1 MYMMLRSK
9 ILWYYKKICDI
20 TKLATNPSVN
30 AKLNEVK
37 GETNYN
43 TNLAT
48 TTALIVVDN
57 KMPNVSKVFRKTD
70 YNTKINEIENKVD
83 TDHDHGKH
91 ITAQEFNELT
101 SENVTAKLKQVSLAS
116 KSDKAKFLKKT
127 NFDNKL
133 KDDTS
138 NKMN

>member
-1 MYMMLRSK
+1 MLRSK

-101 SENVTAKLKQVSLAS
+101 SENVTARLKQVSLAS

>member
-1 MYMMLRSK
+1 MLRSK

>member
-1 MYMMLRSK
+1 MLRSK
-9 ILWYYKKICDI
+9 ILWYYKKICGI

-57 KMPNVSKVFRKTD
+57 KTPNVSKVFRKTD

-101 SENVTAKLKQVSLAS
+101 SENVTARLKQVSLAS

>member
-1 MYMMLRSK
+1 MLRSK

-57 KMPNVSKVFRKTD
+57 KMANVSKVFRKTD

-101 SENVTAKLKQVSLAS
+101 SENVTARLKQVSLAT